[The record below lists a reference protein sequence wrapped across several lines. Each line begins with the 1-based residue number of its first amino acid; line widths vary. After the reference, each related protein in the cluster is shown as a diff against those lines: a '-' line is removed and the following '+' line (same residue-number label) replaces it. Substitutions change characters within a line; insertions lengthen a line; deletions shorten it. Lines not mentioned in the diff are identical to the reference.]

1 MIVQECDQNNGSEM
15 SQAVLDVLYA
25 TEVQL
30 GKYSGDGLLR

>member
-30 GKYSGDGLLR
+30 GKYSRDGLLR